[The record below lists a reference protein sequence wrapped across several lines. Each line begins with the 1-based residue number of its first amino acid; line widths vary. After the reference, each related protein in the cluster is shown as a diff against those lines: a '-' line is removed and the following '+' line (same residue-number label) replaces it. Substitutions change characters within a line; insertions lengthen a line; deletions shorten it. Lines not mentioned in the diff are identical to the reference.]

1 MNTKNLTYQDILNL
15 LPYGKDKALSASDIY
30 SKTDKGIDL
39 STFRRRLRNLS
50 HEARREGHWV
60 IGDEKGY
67 YMAVNKA
74 EWDRYKVRRF
84 RAIKDELESIANCD
98 RMSPKDLIK
107 LVYQVKVDD
116 PNYTFNF

>member
-1 MNTKNLTYQDILNL
+1 MNAKFLTCQDLLNL
-15 LPYGKDKALSASDIY
+15 LPYGKEQALSALDIFN
-30 SKTDKGIDL
+30 KTDRSIEI
-39 STFRRRLRNLS
+39 STFRRRLRILS
-50 HEARREGHWV
+50 HQARREGHWV

-67 YMAVNKA
+67 YLALNKT

-98 RMSPKDLIK
+98 RMSSKDLIK

-116 PNYTFNF
+116 PNYTLNL